1 MDKSAFCWFIS
12 EELSTFPLVTG
23 HSINSVVG
31 RGDGPRSLLC
41 FSSSPESAAVWSWGD
56 ALFAS
61 QNRLIFQRGRMIPQ
75 HKAAGKGK
83 QDSNCESTWPRARP
97 LGGTLT
103 CWFKK
108 YSGRQGRVQ
117 VSQNNPVTL
126 SVPFLSGR
134 GPNIQKRR
142 RAIQGAKN
150 WASIN

>member
-12 EELSTFPLVTG
+12 EDLSTFPLATG

-41 FSSSPESAAVWSWGD
+41 FSAAVWSWGD

-61 QNRLIFQRGRMIPQ
+61 QRAHLSNGKNDSTAQ
-75 HKAAGKGK
+75 AAEEGKR
-83 QDSNCESTWPRARP
+83 DSNCESTWPRARP

-108 YSGRQGRVQ
+108 HSGRQGRVWIAQ
-117 VSQNNPVTL
+117 YNPVTL